1 MTTSPLASGKPE
13 ADGDA
18 LAGRKPWGTAVVT
31 GGGRGIGAAIC
42 TALVAAGA
50 EVIVLDRDAE
60 PAADVARTIGGTP
73 LVVDVGDPEA
83 VAAALAGIEADILV
97 NNAGYD
103 EFGWFTD
110 VTPSQ
115 WRGLLAVNLEG
126 VFACTQALLPGMQR
140 ARYGRIVNVASEAGR
155 IGSKGNAVYA
165 AAKGGVLA
173 FTKSIARENARY
185 GITVNAICPGPIET
199 PLLEAVRAL
208 GERGTAME
216 AAMIAGTQLGRLG
229 TPEEVA
235 AAVAFFCSPAASYVT
250 GEILGVSGGMG
261 LGG

>member
-1 MTTSPLASGKPE
+1 MTTPLASGKP
-13 ADGDA
+13 DA
-18 LAGRKPWGTAVVT
+18 NSDDLAGRKGSGVAVVT
-31 GGGRGIGAAIC
+31 GGGRGIGAAVC
-42 TALVAAGA
+42 AALATAGA
-50 EVIVLDRDAE
+50 QVVVVDRDAE
-60 PAADVARTIGGTP
+60 PAAAVAKEIGGTS
-73 LVVDVGDPEA
+73 LVLDVSDSEA
-83 VAAALAGIEADILV
+83 VAGALRGVAAEILV

-115 WRGLLAVNLEG
+115 WRRLLAVNLEG
-126 VFACTQALLPGMQR
+126 VFACTQALLPAMQR

-185 GITVNAICPGPIET
+185 GITVNAVCPGPIET
-199 PLLEAVRAL
+199 PLLDQVRAL
-208 GERGTAME
+208 GERGATME

-235 AAVAFFCSPAASYVT
+235 AAVAFLCSPAASYVT
-250 GEILGVSGGMG
+250 GEVLGVSGGMG

>member
-1 MTTSPLASGKPE
+1 MTSPPASGQPD
-13 ADGDA
+13 AIGDG
-18 LAGRKPWGTAVVT
+18 LAGRKGGGVAVVT
-31 GGGRGIGAAIC
+31 GGGRGIGAAVC
-42 TALVAAGA
+42 LALAAAGTD
-50 EVIVLDRDAE
+50 VVVVDRDRE
-60 PAADVARTIGGTP
+60 PAERIAARIGGRA
-73 LVVDVGDPEA
+73 LEVDVGDPDA
-83 VAAALAGIEADILV
+83 VASALAGIEAEILV

-110 VTPSQ
+110 LTPRQ
-115 WRGLLAVNLEG
+115 WRRLLAVNLEG
-126 VFACTQALLPGMQR
+126 VFACTQALLPAMQR

-173 FTKSIARENARY
+173 FTKSLARENGRY
-185 GITVNAICPGPIET
+185 GVTVNAVCPGPIET
-199 PLLEAVRAL
+199 PLLDKVRAL
-208 GERGTAME
+208 GERGAAME

-235 AAVAFFCSPAASYVT
+235 AAVAFLCSPAASYVT
-250 GEILGVSGGMG
+250 GEVLGVSGGMG